1 MEQVYPDLWQ
11 TKRHSSGILNSYT
24 YLLEHPDGN
33 ILFYNTNNEEDL
45 QHIED
50 LGGIKYQLLTH
61 RDEAGAS
68 LNRIRERFGSMLM
81 FSEGEAE
88 AISKYAK
95 ADRFFD
101 DGDHKPGDIDVL
113 ETPGHTSDCVSF
125 VYKSPHGKTYLFTG
139 DAFFQWNG
147 RWTTLILSKAGGAKP
162 ALINSLHKLRVLNAY
177 SGDQV
182 APEYAHGK
190 SELAS
195 MAIRFVVSPSL
206 YRNHRTITRSTSRRE
221 LCLVSLVWFSRRERL
236 LYLQDEIASLS

>member
-45 QHIED
+45 QYIED

-68 LNRIRERFGSMLM
+68 LNRIRERFGSTLM

-101 DGDHKPGDIDVL
+101 YGDHKPGDIDVL
-113 ETPGHTSDCVSF
+113 ETPGHTSGSVSF
-125 VYKSPHGKTYLFTG
+125 VYQSPHGKTYLFTG
-139 DAFFQWNG
+139 DTFFQWNG
-147 RWTTLILSKAGGAKP
+147 RWATLILNKAGGAKP
-162 ALINSLHKLRVLNAY
+162 ALINSLHKLRVLKPDVVMS
-177 SGDQV
+177 SGFVGEAGGPHEVTVREWRQ
-182 APEYAHGK
+182 
-190 SELAS
+190 
-195 MAIRFVVSPSL
+195 AID
-206 YRNHRTITRSTSRRE
+206 IE
-221 LCLVSLVWFSRRERL
+221 IIRL
-236 LYLQDEIASLS
+236 QKR